1 MAAYQEAKT
10 AEAKADAA
18 SHTTAFR
25 YSPVVVRRRIERLE
39 ADLRRFERAR
49 DGHTRT
55 LYTDSRG
62 VKHVETHSAAE
73 GAHRE
78 RVLVEIA
85 RLEDLIGYWKG
96 ELAKAAAAGA
106 QVWDSATI
114 KAGDRI
120 RYWGGWD
127 TVAKVNAKSVRLASR
142 AGRLPFDQIKAVNTD
157 DGRAVRIAD
166 DARVIADDDVHSA
179 E

>member
-25 YSPVVVRRRIERLE
+25 YSPVGNARRIERLE
-39 ADLRRFERAR
+39 ADMRRFERAR

-55 LYTDSRG
+55 VYTDSRG

-78 RVLVEIA
+78 RVLVRDP

-96 ELAKAAAAGA
+96 ELAKAARPAGGLGRDAAG
-106 QVWDSATI
+106 VGRHT
-114 KAGDRI
+114 
-120 RYWGGWD
+120 
-127 TVAKVNAKSVRLASR
+127 L
-142 AGRLPFDQIKAVNTD
+142 AGRPAAPPPHPAP
-157 DGRAVRIAD
+157 G
-166 DARVIADDDVHSA
+166 
-179 E
+179 